1 MPVLLMKQ
9 DKRSRRTRA
18 WLLDTLLVLLDSKSY
33 SEITITELTEK
44 ADIARQT
51 FYRNFGSMDDI
62 LLSGM
67 DDIVDAYLKKVL
79 KKLESKK
86 VPDWDF
92 EVRQLIFLWQQ
103 NERIFRA
110 LRKAGLEYQ
119 VMEKLSHLFT
129 EFHKKAQNLKELDDK
144 QQYLVYY
151 LSGGVFMVLNKWFE
165 NDLKLPVELLT
176 DLFKRAASNVDHIAA
191 EYINGR

>member
-1 MPVLLMKQ
+1 MKQ
-9 DKRSRRTRA
+9 DKRSRRTKA
-18 WLLDTLLVLLDSKSY
+18 WLLDTLLELLDSKNY

-62 LLSGM
+62 LLSRM
-67 DDIVDAYLKKVL
+67 DDIVDAYLKKVQKNL
-79 KKLESKK
+79 DSKK

-92 EVRQLIFLWQQ
+92 EVRQLIYLWQQ

-110 LRKAGLEYQ
+110 LQKAGLEYQ
-119 VMEKLSHLFT
+119 AMEKLSHLFT
-129 EFHKKAQNLKELDDK
+129 EFHKKAQNLKEIDDK
-144 QQYLVYY
+144 HQYLVYY

-165 NDLKLPVELLT
+165 NDMKFPVELLT
-176 DLFKRAASNVDHIAA
+176 DLFKKAANNVDHIAA
-191 EYINGR
+191 EYIKGR